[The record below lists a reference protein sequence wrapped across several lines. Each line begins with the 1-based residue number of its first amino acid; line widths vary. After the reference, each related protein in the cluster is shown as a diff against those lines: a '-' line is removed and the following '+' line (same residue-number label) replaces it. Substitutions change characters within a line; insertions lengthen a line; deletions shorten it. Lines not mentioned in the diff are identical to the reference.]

1 MSTTIEDKISL
12 FAKVLFERIE
22 EEYENEKN
30 KIIGY
35 YEAEIKRVKEEY
47 ERKKSDRI
55 REALKEA
62 EIKKQRIIS
71 KALTDKKQDI
81 LKKKKELLEK
91 LIEDMLQ
98 KVEDFLKQEGY
109 AEFLVNSIIEVKNK
123 FPEKDKIIV
132 YLSKNDFEKYM
143 DYLKSKFDENLE
155 FMMGTEEVKGGI
167 IAESADGRVRIDFSV
182 GSLLEEGK
190 SLLAQLLFSKLGE
203 EV

>member
-47 ERKKSDRI
+47 ERKKLDRI
-55 REALKEA
+55 REVLKEA

-109 AEFLVNSIIEVKNK
+109 GEFLINSITEVKNK

-132 YLSKNDFEKYM
+132 YLSKKDFERHL
-143 DYLKSKFDENLE
+143 DYLKSKFDENIE
-155 FMMGTEEVKGGI
+155 FRMGTEDIKGGI

-182 GSLLEEGK
+182 SSLLEEGK
-190 SLLAQLLFSKLGE
+190 SLLAQLLFSRLGE